1 MVRYVSVTMMKT
13 DRTWMNGAQSC
24 LHTRRKLVI
33 AIPPSLMKCQAKME
47 NVRRPEKGYGLEAIV
62 SSEECFS
69 ISVYDVNERQEKD
82 EWVG

>member
-1 MVRYVSVTMMKT
+1 
-13 DRTWMNGAQSC
+13 
-24 LHTRRKLVI
+24 
-33 AIPPSLMKCQAKME
+33 ME

-82 EWVG
+82 EWVGWLQEEGWLGPRFETWKKGDQPPHIDLARKLLHWL